1 MDGSDII
8 LKAYDIHK
16 SFRVGKSRLDVLTGI
31 DLEIRK
37 GEIVSIVGA
46 SGVGKS
52 TLLYILG
59 VLERPTTGR
68 VELNSTDVFSL
79 SDDNLAHLRN
89 KYIGFVFQFHHLL
102 PEFTAL
108 ENVIMPG
115 IINGRSLGE
124 AAHAA
129 RHLLEEVGLSKRE
142 DHKPGEL
149 SGGELQRVALARALV
164 NGPQI
169 VFADEPSGNLDRHS
183 GEALHKLMWSLS
195 RAKNQTF
202 VVVTHNEELADR
214 ADRKIRLADG
224 RIRVEFDRAEFDKV
238 KFDKGE

>member
-1 MDGSDII
+1 MSDMDASETV
-8 LKAYDIHK
+8 LRAYDIHK
-16 SFRVGKSRLDVLTGI
+16 SFRVGKSRLDVLMGI

-37 GEIVSIVGA
+37 GEILSIVGA

-59 VLERPTTGR
+59 ALERPTKGR
-68 VELNSTDVFSL
+68 LEQDSKNVFSL
-79 SDDNLAHLRN
+79 SDDELAHFRN
-89 KYIGFVFQFHHLL
+89 KYVGFVFQFHHLL
-102 PEFTAL
+102 PEFTTL

-115 IINGRSLGE
+115 IINGRSQTE
-124 AAHAA
+124 AIDAA
-129 RHLLEEVGLSKRE
+129 RHLLEEVGLSERE
-142 DHKPGEL
+142 NHKPGEL

-169 VFADEPSGNLDRHS
+169 ILADEPSGNLDRKT
-183 GEALHKLMWSLS
+183 GEALHELMWSLS
-195 RAKNQTF
+195 RSKDQTF

-224 RIRVEFDRAEFDKV
+224 KITIEFDKT
-238 KFDKGE
+238 G